1 MSFVIIQGILFFFK
15 YEEIIR
21 GKVFKWEKE
30 ETEHGWQTSNQH
42 TYSLTLFFF
51 PPSLSLFLSFSLFVL
66 PHTSLC
72 LPLPILHPSLFH
84 LSRANWPVQD
94 TQPARLFRLTPRAAV
109 GDGCCRER
117 AGKICEMQTGA
128 AVHMQSSERSGSW
141 GEAGIELGQTSQKK

>member
-1 MSFVIIQGILFFFK
+1 MSLVIIQGILFFFK

-51 PPSLSLFLSFSLFVL
+51 PPSLSLFFSLS
-66 PHTSLC
+66 SLI
-72 LPLPILHPSLFH
+72 PLSLSVPSHLHPSLSH

-117 AGKICEMQTGA
+117 AGKMCEMQTGA

-141 GEAGIELGQTSQKK
+141 GEAGIELRQTSQKK

>member
-51 PPSLSLFLSFSLFVL
+51 PPSLSLFLSLF
-66 PHTSLC
+66 
-72 LPLPILHPSLFH
+72 PSLPFLLQFQAI
-84 LSRANWPVQD
+84 LS
-94 TQPARLFRLTPRAAV
+94 
-109 GDGCCRER
+109 
-117 AGKICEMQTGA
+117 
-128 AVHMQSSERSGSW
+128 SW
-141 GEAGIELGQTSQKK
+141 A

>member
-1 MSFVIIQGILFFFK
+1 MSLVIIQGILFLFK

-42 TYSLTLFFF
+42 IYSLTLFFF
-51 PPSLSLFLSFSLFVL
+51 PPSLSLFLSLSSLIPLSVCPFPVFS
-66 PHTSLC
+66 
-72 LPLPILHPSLFH
+72 H

-94 TQPARLFRLTPRAAV
+94 TQPAGLFRLTPRAAV

-117 AGKICEMQTGA
+117 AGKMCEMQTGA